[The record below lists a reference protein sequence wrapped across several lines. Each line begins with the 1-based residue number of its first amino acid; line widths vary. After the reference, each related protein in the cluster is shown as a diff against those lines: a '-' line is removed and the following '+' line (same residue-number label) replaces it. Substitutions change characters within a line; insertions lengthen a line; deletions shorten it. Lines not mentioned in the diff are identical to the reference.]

1 MSDIVVSENVSGHT
15 MDRLRHEHD
24 VFYSPHLWHSPD
36 ELKAALAHAQAL
48 VVRNQTKVTADVI
61 AAAPQLKIIA
71 RAGVGVDNIDV
82 AAASA
87 AGIVVSYTPA
97 ANAVSAA
104 ELAMGLML
112 ALARNIPAAHA
123 HVVSGGWDRVRY
135 MGTELAGRTLGIVG
149 FGRIGQLVAERARAF
164 GMDIVMADPFL
175 RPDSPALLRFDA
187 CLLTLDDLLTASD
200 VVTLHVPLMPETNNL
215 IGAAQLARMKPSA
228 LLVNTSRGEVIDE
241 SALLAALEARQI
253 AGAGLDVR
261 RQEPPGPTPF
271 DTLPNVIL
279 LPHLGAFTHE
289 AQERVIDAVCRDV
302 KLVLAGRPAVEYFNF
317 SIPNGSLR

>member
-1 MSDIVVSENVSGHT
+1 MSEIVVSENVSGHG
-15 MDRLRHEHD
+15 MDRLRHERD

-97 ANAVSAA
+97 ANAVSVA

-112 ALARNIPAAHA
+112 ALARHIPSGHVHA
-123 HVVSGGWDRVRY
+123 THGGWDRVRF

-164 GMDIVMADPFL
+164 GMQIVTADALL
-175 RPDSPALLRFDA
+175 RPDSPALLRYDA
-187 CLLTLDDLLTASD
+187 CLLTLDDLLSAAD
-200 VVTLHVPLMPETNNL
+200 VVTLHVPLTAETNNL
-215 IGAAQLARMKPSA
+215 IGAAQLARMKSAA
-228 LLVNTSRGEVIDE
+228 LLINTSRGEVVDE
-241 SALLAALEARQI
+241 PALLSALEAAQI
-253 AGAGLDVR
+253 AGAALDVR
-261 RQEPPGPTPF
+261 RKEPPEPSAF
-271 DTLPNVIL
+271 DKMPNVLL

-302 KLVLAGRPAVEYFNF
+302 KLVLSGRPAIEYFNF
-317 SIPNGSLR
+317 PEPRR

>member
-1 MSDIVVSENVSGHT
+1 MSDIVVSENISGPA
-15 MDRLRHEHD
+15 MDRLRHERD

-36 ELKAALAHAQAL
+36 ELKVALAHAQAL

-61 AAAPQLKIIA
+61 AAAPNLKIIA
-71 RAGVGVDNIDV
+71 RAGVGVDNIDT

-87 AGIVVSYTPA
+87 AGVVVSYTPA
-97 ANAVSAA
+97 ANAVSVA

-112 ALARNIPAAHA
+112 ALARHIPSAHA
-123 HVVSGGWDRVRY
+123 HATSGGWDRIRY

-164 GMDIVMADPFL
+164 GLQIVTADAFL
-175 RPDSPALLRFDA
+175 RPDSPALLRYDA
-187 CLLTLDDLLTASD
+187 CLLTLDDLLSASD
-200 VVTLHVPLMPETNNL
+200 IVTLHVPLTSETNNL

-228 LLVNTSRGEVIDE
+228 LLVNTSRGEVVDE
-241 SALLAALEARQI
+241 AALLAALELKQI
-253 AGAGLDVR
+253 TGAALDVR
-261 RQEPPGPTPF
+261 RAEPPGPSGF
-271 DTLPNVIL
+271 DALPNVIL

-302 KLVLAGRPAVEYFNF
+302 KLVLAGQSAVEYVNF
-317 SIPNGSLR
+317 PEPKR